1 MKRAVQLAGMVFI
14 VGFSVSSTPTEAV
27 TLTVKLLTSCSAEA
41 ASGFLLSGT
50 SAAASRKGK
59 IVGGEAAKQKLSP
72 PDWLLHHER
81 RYKKFGR
88 YVESEDSTESFG
100 CNTSRSEQLEPQ
112 IVNMAADT
120 LKGGFLPADQQQSA
134 FFIQAAG
141 TVTTHQPA
149 SWVLQDPP
157 IYRLE
162 PAEAAC
168 HMDEAD
174 RYILLEIL
182 ITAAFLNSA
191 FQPIS
196 RLIHHA
202 CQVCLFNPLK
212 RMLGLHY
219 TTSCLSGCFANS
231 YSNCDMKVLC
241 DWGCWVCSGA
251 SNWLPSPHVRT
262 HDSVR

>member
-1 MKRAVQLAGMVFI
+1 MYI
-14 VGFSVSSTPTEAV
+14 
-27 TLTVKLLTSCSAEA
+27 
-41 ASGFLLSGT
+41 
-50 SAAASRKGK
+50 
-59 IVGGEAAKQKLSP
+59 
-72 PDWLLHHER
+72 
-81 RYKKFGR
+81 
-88 YVESEDSTESFG
+88 ESEDSTESFRQ
-100 CNTSRSEQLEPQ
+100 NTETSDSTSGTPDNEHGYWY
-112 IVNMAADT
+112 T
-120 LKGGFLPADQQQSA
+120 KGKFQSA
-134 FFIQAAG
+134 FYIQAAG

-149 SWVLQDPP
+149 SCVLQDPR

-162 PAEAAC
+162 LAEAAWRV
-168 HMDEAD
+168 HEAD

-196 RLIHHA
+196 RLIHLA

-241 DWGCWVCSGA
+241 DWGSWMCSGA
-251 SNWLPSPHVRT
+251 TNWLPSPHVRT